1 MDIVENPKKENIF
14 KKKKEDFLDSKKK
27 HSRKIANAKHYK
39 KKSMAKSRIVKTQ
52 KLSLQDSS
60 AQDNTNYAQRSGSTL
75 VSFTRGTFLDIGAIV
90 RTLLN
95 CSLSCL
101 KFLDIGCGL
110 GEGMSFSAT
119 RLIQTTLE

>member
-1 MDIVENPKKENIF
+1 MDYPVQSEGSGLDIVPVQSEKSGLDIVENPKKEKIF

-75 VSFTRGTFLDIGAIV
+75 VAFTRGTFLNIGA
-90 RTLLN
+90 
-95 CSLSCL
+95 
-101 KFLDIGCGL
+101 
-110 GEGMSFSAT
+110 M
-119 RLIQTTLE
+119 